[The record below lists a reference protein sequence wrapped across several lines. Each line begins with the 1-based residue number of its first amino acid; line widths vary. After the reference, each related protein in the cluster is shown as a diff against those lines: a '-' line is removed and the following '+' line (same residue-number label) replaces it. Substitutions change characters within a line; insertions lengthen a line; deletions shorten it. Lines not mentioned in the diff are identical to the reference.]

1 MSDFLLIN
9 IAGIQNKIVHQY
21 SLKFA
26 KISLGKTPKT
36 AATRKPIKPDSN
48 LSSGE

>member
-1 MSDFLLIN
+1 MK

-21 SLKFA
+21 SLKFV

-36 AATRKPIKPDSN
+36 AATRKPIKPDKN